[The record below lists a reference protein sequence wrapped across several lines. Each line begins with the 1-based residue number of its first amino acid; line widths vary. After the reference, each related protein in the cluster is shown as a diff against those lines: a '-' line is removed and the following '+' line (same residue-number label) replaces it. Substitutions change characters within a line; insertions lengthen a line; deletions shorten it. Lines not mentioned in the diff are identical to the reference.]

1 MEIYIREQI
10 VKRVSIHPNYNLEK
24 LLELQ
29 EKGLFEKQD
38 FRARAKAAYR
48 AERKT
53 SREDYSRTN
62 QEQRRIFLDLLTEKA
77 HQGEVVEDIDLAP
90 RSKTAYQRS
99 LIRET
104 ELLKITS
111 KKELAIFLDLLEKK
125 VEQTGYLNDTR
136 WLEIAKE
143 VYIQD
148 RDFYLKQQTAQELA
162 SLQEA
167 KEKIDLGCEALSK
180 AIAKDDLGIDLQQ
193 AYSLLIEG
201 SHDLLSLAE
210 KYLYPKQNWLQK
222 KLSQKIP
229 IIDFNQTRRKE
240 RIKTIRYILDYIQQL
255 ITLEQANQNEIH
267 LRRLQSYLR
276 ELTIETNYLF
286 GWLAKKI
293 AKLQLKIPSKTIED
307 VSSASQ
313 SEE

>member
-1 MEIYIREQI
+1 M
-10 VKRVSIHPNYNLEK
+10 KRVSIHPNYNLEK